1 VTRVLLGPQV
11 GDQAPTPTVKDLR
24 GRPYSLDQS
33 WKERPALISF
43 LRYFGCPFCQSWVGR
58 LARKADLFDQ
68 EGVNVVLVGQGTVG
82 EAMGF
87 TGPRRVPFD
96 MLVDEDRS
104 AYRAFGL
111 VEGSSTELLKPSVA
125 VAWVG
130 VHVRGEGRQG
140 GSHGGAVTQLPGT
153 FIVDT
158 DGVVRFVH
166 RNADQ
171 ADDPDASTVL
181 GVCREVRRAP

>member
-1 VTRVLLGPQV
+1 MQRPNPSV
-11 GDQAPTPTVKDLR
+11 GDPAPIPLLKDLR
-24 GRPYSLDQS
+24 GRAYALDRS

-43 LRYFGCPFCQSWVGR
+43 LRYFGCPFCQAWVGR
-58 LARKADLFDQ
+58 LARAAPSLER
-68 EGVNVVLVGQGTVG
+68 EGVGAVLVGQGTVG

-87 TGPRRVPFD
+87 TGPRRVPFE

-104 AYRAFGL
+104 SYRAFGL
-111 VEGSSTELLKPSVA
+111 LDGLAAELLRPKVA

-130 VHVRGEGRQG
+130 VHLRGEGRQG
-140 GSHGGAVTQLPGT
+140 GSHGGAVSQLPGT

-158 DGVVRFVH
+158 HGIDRFVH

-171 ADDPDASTVL
+171 ADDPDVTAVL
-181 GVCREVRRAP
+181 EVCRRLSG